1 MIKRGR
7 PKKTGER
14 YPSGKLK
21 PEGRSLYWQR
31 QLDALRQAEFD
42 PLLSSPI
49 GQMLRMK
56 VITTKAMEAAARFQE
71 QRALADAALGLPPRD
86 CRAQDITRV
95 HGLENAN
102 DDPEAARRKAKH
114 IADYDRAESAVG
126 LNSDELSALQW
137 VVIHDRRADN
147 YEQLLALFRG
157 LEKLMGHYGL
167 AGTVR
172 PQQSRHVG

>member
-1 MIKRGR
+1 MAKRGR

-42 PLLSSPI
+42 PLMASPI

-56 VITTKAMEAAARFQE
+56 VITTKAMEAAVRFQE
-71 QRALADAALGLPPRD
+71 QRMLADAALGLPPRH
-86 CRAQDITRV
+86 CRAQDMTRI

-102 DDPEAARRKAKH
+102 DDSEAARRKAKH
-114 IADYDRAESAVG
+114 IADYDRAESAIG
-126 LNSDELSALQW
+126 LNSDELSAVQW
-137 VVIHDRRADN
+137 VIIHDRRADD

-157 LEKLMGHYGL
+157 IEKLMTHYGI

-172 PQQSRHVG
+172 PHVSRNAG